1 MPIIKVLDKWH
12 NFFINFYW
20 LNKAVNLCDNLLK
33 TYFQFFE
40 EIEMGDVFYELINTH
55 THTKWSVLS
64 HLPSQPTGIVRS
76 FLPVVVI

>member
-20 LNKAVNLCDNLLK
+20 LNKAMNLCDNLLK

-55 THTKWSVLS
+55 NGLFFHTSHPNPRVL
-64 HLPSQPTGIVRS
+64 
-76 FLPVVVI
+76 